1 MERESKAI
9 EVRHKNEIDMLARET
24 REESDQAAKK
34 LSHRV
39 RELEKAIEVQRVT
52 ATERL
57 NMALDLKDKE
67 IS

>member
-1 MERESKAI
+1 
-9 EVRHKNEIDMLARET
+9 MLARET
-24 REESDQAAKK
+24 REESDQVAKK